1 MEHKAPTML
10 QGLGVYL
17 SHKIGEGFI
26 KHNLGLL
33 IGQNARIGH
42 GVGNIMYLSHQLKRS
57 REVIAS

>member
-1 MEHKAPTML
+1 ML

-26 KHNLGLL
+26 KRNLGLL